1 MYEEPDPAQPA
12 EYDAAR
18 QARLDGHDYEQP
30 GPGPYDTLEPLHGQY
45 EPAAVAA
52 ARPGSASGY
61 ETLGP
66 EHAREPAAGGGGYE
80 AYSAAEIAAAVA
92 AQAGKDAARPYAAL
106 AGPHAVYGGTGGIGD
121 TAV

>member
-1 MYEEPDPAQPA
+1 MASKAFCIPALNGLSFVGVGETLSMSPDNSAA
-12 EYDAAR
+12 CSDA
-18 QARLDGHDYEQP
+18 
-30 GPGPYDTLEPLHGQY
+30 
-45 EPAAVAA
+45 AAVAA

-61 ETLGP
+61 KTLGP

-106 AGPHAVYGGTGGIGD
+106 VPHAVYGGTGGIGD